1 MIKKIFLLLS
11 IAVLLN
17 SCGVM
22 EQASQMTMLSKCDFR
37 LDKIENIRLA
47 GIDIQNIK
55 SYEDL
60 GVIQIL
66 NLTTAVARKDLPLS
80 FTLGVEARNPNN
92 KTAAMNRM
100 DWILYIDD
108 IEMTRGIVND
118 RVEINPNG
126 GIANIPLSLNFN
138 LMEVLQGKSGDALL
152 NFGFNLAGSGD
163 RPTRIL
169 VKVKPT
175 IYIGSTAID
184 YPGYINVKTEF
195 TSGSSNTIS
204 L

>member
-1 MIKKIFLLLS
+1 MIKKLLLLFGIVAMLS
-11 IAVLLN
+11 
-17 SCGVM
+17 SCSVM
-22 EQASQMTMLSKCDFR
+22 EQASQMSMLSKCDFR
-37 LDKIENIRLA
+37 LDKIEDISLA

-60 GVIQIL
+60 GVMQIL
-66 NLTTAVARKDLPLS
+66 NLSTAVARKDLPLS
-80 FTLGVEARNPNN
+80 FTLGVEARNPND

-118 RVEINPNG
+118 RVEITPNG

-163 RPTRIL
+163 KPTRIL

-175 IYIGSTAID
+175 IYIGSSAID
-184 YPGYINVKTEF
+184 YPGYINVQTEF
-195 TSGSSNTIS
+195 TSGSSNSIS